1 MLTTVTLQAPP
12 PLSASSPPVDKLIR
26 KPIHSFPWHQRKVQT
41 PQSLG
46 LCAGVFTQVLPPKRN
61 ETQGHSPFLCWSY
74 SWTVLGAWP
83 ALPES
88 LNMWIINF
96 SLPSRCVCGIISLD
110 SKRFGVEE
118 SPAYFCGVT
127 TTPCISSWIG
137 DQETSQSGAKI
148 HKEPKLT

>member
-26 KPIHSFPWHQRKVQT
+26 KSTHSFPWHQRKVQT

-46 LCAGVFTQVLPPKRN
+46 LCAGVFTQVLPPKHHK
-61 ETQGHSPFLCWSY
+61 TQGHSPFLWWSY
-74 SWTVLGAWP
+74 FWTVLGAWP

-96 SLPSRCVCGIISLD
+96 SLPSRCICGIISLD
-110 SKRFGVEE
+110 SKPIWG
-118 SPAYFCGVT
+118 GGG
-127 TTPCISSWIG
+127 SSILLWSDHNTLHIILDRWPG
-137 DQETSQSGAKI
+137 NFSIWCQNT
-148 HKEPKLT
+148 